1 MEKQEE
7 DREPTLLV
15 PNSDVDSA
23 ASVTVESTPIVSDSS
38 IVTTPESIL
47 GDNHSTPDDSARVR
61 TPLSHHV
68 RTPSP
73 LHTYQQVV
81 NDINST

>member
-15 PNSDVDSA
+15 PSSDVDST
-23 ASVTVESTPIVSDSS
+23 ASETVESTTIASDSS

-47 GDNHSTPDDSARVR
+47 GNNHSTPVYSARVR
-61 TPLSHHV
+61 TP
-68 RTPSP
+68 
-73 LHTYQQVV
+73 
-81 NDINST
+81 